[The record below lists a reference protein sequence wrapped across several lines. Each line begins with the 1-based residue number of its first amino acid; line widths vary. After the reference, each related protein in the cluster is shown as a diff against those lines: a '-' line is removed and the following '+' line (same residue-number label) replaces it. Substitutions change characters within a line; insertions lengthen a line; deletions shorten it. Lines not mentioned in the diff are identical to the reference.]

1 MNAQYQLKNASQYGE
16 LNKLLSP
23 YQKSNTRRSVIQLIT
38 SLVPYAALWVL
49 MYFSL
54 SVSYWLTLGI
64 SVLAAGFLVRIFIM
78 FHDCGHNSFFAR
90 HPPQ

>member
-1 MNAQYQLKNASQYGE
+1 MNAIPIEERLPSMAE
-16 LNKLLSP
+16 LNRLLSS

-54 SVSYWLTLGI
+54 IDLLLAHPGTVGPGSRFSGAHLYHVS
-64 SVLAAGFLVRIFIM
+64 
-78 FHDCGHNSFFAR
+78 
-90 HPPQ
+90 